1 MKRPK
6 KDDMSGDMF
15 DGLSIV
21 PEVPVEL
28 LADII
33 ASTRPVLPEHE
44 AHLEIFKRLFRGR
57 SDAFSVYWGD
67 IHGNGRHGY
76 MPACENDRH
85 PLLCQRPQIPCRDC
99 KHRQDIP
106 FVDAQLSKHL
116 DGRKI
121 LGLYTLLPNST
132 CYLLVV
138 DFDKE
143 GWKADAK
150 DFIDSC
156 RELGVPVSLEISRS
170 GNGAH
175 AWIFFD
181 VAVTATKAR
190 RLGTAILSHAC
201 ARTGKLEFSSYDRF
215 IPGQDIMPKG
225 GYGNLI
231 SLPLQ
236 PFGLARGCTA
246 FVDENFEPYPDQWAY
261 LASVQKMFVD
271 GIDATIFNA
280 VGDTDPLDI
289 AFALDKDWDRGLTKA
304 GVNTKP
310 LTGVIPK
317 SITICLEDGL
327 YFDCSK
333 LPSQLTNK
341 LARLASFQNP
351 VFYKT
356 QALGYSV
363 YKIPRVETCANI
375 TVNSLVLPRGCLFDA
390 QQLLKANG
398 IAVDFDDKRFAG
410 IPINVTFHGAL
421 RDYQSPAFDALME
434 FEDGILLG
442 GTSFGKTVVA
452 AAAIARRGVNTIIL
466 IEKTT
471 LIEQWQ
477 DALKEFLHVGDGIV
491 GIIGDGENCSTGIID
506 IVLMQS
512 LSEKGKLADLIRGYG
527 HVIVDECHHLGA
539 KTYENLIGRAKAK
552 YYLGLSA
559 SKKRRDGHYPKVI
572 MQCGPI
578 RYYGEKPKSDDS
590 EILVKI
596 HWLPTKIPLPKKC
609 KHTALIDCIVDDPL
623 RMSRLL
629 EEIESLYNQG
639 RRILVLTSRVDHLL
653 AVHAA
658 LVGKLDN
665 LLIIR
670 GCLTTEEEKSKAK
683 KDFKA
688 FCMLPP
694 DAPRVITTTTN
705 MAGEGFNHPPLNT
718 LVYASPF
725 SWEEDIKQH
734 CGRVDRNLAENTDT
748 WIIDF
753 IDMEHDSILKMWKK
767 RKSVYKKQGYR
778 IVDRLES
785 MELFVRDGDR
795 DQ

>member
-33 ASTRPVLPEHE
+33 ASTRQVLPEHE

-99 KHRQDIP
+99 KHRHDIL

-121 LGLYTLLPNST
+121 LGLYPLLPDST

-138 DFDKE
+138 DFDKKD
-143 GWKADAK
+143 WRADAK

-156 RELGVPVSLEISRS
+156 RELGIPVSLEISRS

-181 VAVTATKAR
+181 VAVSATKAR
-190 RLGTAILSHAC
+190 RLGSAILSHAC
-201 ARTGKLEFSSYDRF
+201 ARTGKLKFSSYDRF
-215 IPGQDIMPKG
+215 IPGQDIMPEG
-225 GYGNLI
+225 GYGNVI

-236 PFGLARGCTA
+236 PFGLSKGCTA
-246 FVDENFEPYPDQWAY
+246 FVDENFEPYSDQWAY
-261 LASVQKMFVD
+261 LASVQMMFVD
-271 GIDATIFNA
+271 GIDAAIFNA
-280 VGDTDPLDI
+280 VGDNDPLDV

-304 GVNTKP
+304 GVGVKP
-310 LTGVIPK
+310 LTCGLPE
-317 SITICLEDGL
+317 SITIRLEDGL
-327 YFDCSK
+327 YFDRAK
-333 LPSQLTNK
+333 LPPQLTNK
-341 LARLASFQNP
+341 LARLASFKNP
-351 VFYKT
+351 LFYQT

-363 YKIPRVETCANI
+363 YNIPRIEVCADINEQSI
-375 TVNSLVLPRGCLFDA
+375 RLPRGCLSDA
-390 QQLLKANG
+390 VNLLTSNG
-398 IAVDFDDKRFAG
+398 IAVDFEDKRFAG
-410 IPINVTFHGAL
+410 NSIDVSFHGDLEDHQTPAL
-421 RDYQSPAFDALME
+421 EALME

-442 GTSFGKTVVA
+442 ATAFGKTVVA

-466 IEKTT
+466 LEKKV
-471 LIEQWQ
+471 LVKQWKKS
-477 DALKEFLHVGDGIV
+477 LKKLLCVGDDV
-491 GIIGDGENCSTGIID
+491 IGTIFGGKDRSTGLID
-506 IVLMQS
+506 IALMPS
-512 LSEKGKLADLIRGYG
+512 LAEKGKFPNLIRRYG

-539 KTYENLIGRAKAK
+539 ETYENLIGRAIAT

-559 SKKRRDGHYPKVI
+559 TEKRRDGHHPKVI

-578 RYYGEKPKSDDS
+578 RYAGKKPKTGDL
-590 EILVKI
+590 ETLVKT
-596 HWLPTKIPLPKKC
+596 HWLSTTIPLPKKC
-609 KHTALIDCIVDDPL
+609 KNTDLIHYISHDEARTSKIVN
-623 RMSRLL
+623 
-629 EEIESLYNQG
+629 EIESLYKLG
-639 RRILVLTSRVDHLL
+639 RKVLVLTERVDQLL
-653 AVHAA
+653 LIHAA
-658 LVGKLDN
+658 LVGKVEN

-670 GCLTTEEEKSKAK
+670 GGLTAAAEILKAEE
-683 KDFKA
+683 DFDA
-688 FCMLPP
+688 FCALPP
-694 DAPRVITTTTN
+694 ETPRVITTTGK
-705 MAGEGFNHPPLNT
+705 MAGEGFDHPPLNT
-718 LVYASPF
+718 LVYATPI
-725 SWEEDIKQH
+725 SWGESVKQF
-734 CGRVDRNLAENTDT
+734 CGRVDRKIMDDADT

-753 IDMEHDSILKMWKK
+753 IDAGHPGTLSKWSK
-767 RKSVYKKQGYR
+767 RKSAYKKEGYR
-778 IVDRLES
+778 IIDPLES
-785 MELFVRDGDR
+785 IGLFDR
-795 DQ
+795 PL